1 MIPIL
6 QNSDFSARMAIII
19 GTNTHKNKQEK
30 AIMIYFHIYVLKLH
44 FEQQPFTTKITD

>member
-19 GTNTHKNKQEK
+19 GTNIHKNKKEK
-30 AIMIYFHIYVLKLH
+30 TIMIYFYIYFH
-44 FEQQPFTTKITD
+44 KITL

>member
-19 GTNTHKNKQEK
+19 GTNTHKNKK
-30 AIMIYFHIYVLKLH
+30 GKTIMIYFYIYSH
-44 FEQQPFTTKITD
+44 KITL

>member
-19 GTNTHKNKQEK
+19 GTNTNKNKK
-30 AIMIYFHIYVLKLH
+30 GKTIMIYFYIY
-44 FEQQPFTTKITD
+44 FP

>member
-19 GTNTHKNKQEK
+19 GT
-30 AIMIYFHIYVLKLH
+30 
-44 FEQQPFTTKITD
+44 KIQKESAAGNFRTLSILITYQIRD